1 MAAIRDQFVTARKAA
16 TRLGLDDAREGRQRR
31 TSREV
36 VAEILNRSVVAPG
49 VETKLYE
56 AYRTVFDPLTSFSTS
71 EKIKQNQCQ

>member
-36 VAEILNRSVVAPG
+36 VAEILNGSVVAP
-49 VETKLYE
+49 VSRPSCMKLTGQYSI
-56 AYRTVFDPLTSFSTS
+56 P
-71 EKIKQNQCQ
+71 